1 MPKNSFRELAAGAGL
16 RDREKLTERHS
27 DIPDRPDD
35 IRSAYARDETR
46 ILHCRAFRRLKH
58 KTQVFPNIENDHICT
73 RMEHVLHVASVAGTI
88 SDYLGL
94 DRDLTRAIALGHD
107 IGHAPFGHEGE
118 KLLNQLSQKKLGEP
132 FRHESNGLRFAD
144 KIELLENFDGTF
156 NNLGLTYAV
165 RDGIVCHTGE
175 AEYRPLRPREE
186 LGDLEEIADDP
197 DAGSA
202 EPATWEACVVKISDK
217 IAYLGRD
224 IEDAKALGFLDT
236 GELAELTEMAR
247 ETGRGAINTT
257 MIMHEL
263 ISDICRN
270 SDPDA
275 GIRLSD
281 SAAENMSRLTH
292 FNYSHIYND
301 SRLRPYSRFAH
312 SVIAE
317 IYNMLIQF
325 YAGAETIDAL
335 RAVKRDYPVVVG
347 EFINSLRRC
356 SAIDSPVEYRNEKI
370 YGTLSSQETYMRA
383 IVDFI
388 SGMTDRYSVRAY
400 EELLKY

>member
-1 MPKNSFRELAAGAGL
+1 MPKNSFKDLAAGGG
-16 RDREKLTERHS
+16 REDREKLTERFS
-27 DIPDRPDD
+27 AIPDRAGD
-35 IRSAYARDETR
+35 IRSDFARDETR
-46 ILHCRAFRRLKH
+46 LLHCRAFRRLKH

-94 DRDLTRAIALGHD
+94 DTELTRAIALGHD

-118 KLLNQLSQKKLGEP
+118 KLLNKLTQKKLSEP

-175 AEYRPLRPREE
+175 EEYRPLRPRGE
-186 LGDLEEIADDP
+186 LGDLEDIAADEL
-197 DAGSA
+197 AGSA

-236 GELAELTEMAR
+236 AELAELKEMAR
-247 ETGRGAINTT
+247 QSGSGAINTT
-257 MIMHEL
+257 VIMHEL
-263 ISDICRN
+263 IADICSC

-281 SAAENMSRLTH
+281 KGAESMRELTD

-317 IYNMLIQF
+317 VYNMLIQF
-325 YAGAETIDAL
+325 YEGRETIDAL
-335 RAVKRDYPVVVG
+335 RAVKSDYPVVVG
-347 EFINSLRRC
+347 EFIGSLRRL
-356 SAIDSPVEYRNEKI
+356 SAVDSPVEYRNNKI
-370 YGTLSSQETYMRA
+370 YGTLDTRETYIRA

-388 SGMTDRYSVRAY
+388 SGMTDRYAIRAY

>member
-1 MPKNSFRELAAGAGL
+1 MPKNSFQDLAAGGG
-16 RDREKLTERHS
+16 REDREKLTERFS
-27 DIPDRPDD
+27 AIPDREGD
-35 IRSAYARDETR
+35 IRSEFARDETR
-46 ILHCRAFRRLKH
+46 LLHCRAFRRLKH
-58 KTQVFPNIENDHICT
+58 KTQVFPNIKNDHICT

-94 DRDLTRAIALGHD
+94 DTELTRAIALGHD

-118 KLLNQLSQKKLGEP
+118 KLLNQLTQKKLGEP

-186 LGDLEEIADDP
+186 LGDLENVAGDEL
-197 DAGSA
+197 AGSA

-236 GELAELTEMAR
+236 AELAELKEMAR
-247 ETGRGAINTT
+247 QSGNGAINTT
-257 MIMHEL
+257 VIMHEL
-263 ISDICRN
+263 IADICRS

-281 SAAENMSRLTH
+281 KGAENMSALME

-325 YAGAETIDAL
+325 YEGRETIDAL
-335 RAVKRDYPVVVG
+335 RAVRSDYPVVVG
-347 EFINSLRRC
+347 EFIGSLRRLG
-356 SAIDSPVEYRNEKI
+356 AIDSPVEYRNNKI
-370 YGTLSSQETYMRA
+370 YGTLETQETYMRA

-388 SGMTDRYSVRAY
+388 SGMTDRYAVRAY